1 MDTLLL
7 NNEGF
12 VIDKPTIA
20 NINSDFSIMCN
31 KNTAPI
37 ISEYQE

>member
-12 VIDKPTIA
+12 IIDKPTIA
-20 NINSDFSIMCN
+20 INSDFSIMCN
-31 KNTAPI
+31 KNTA
-37 ISEYQE
+37 Q